1 MKLRGSTFGKRF
13 IVGMCLLFLGI
24 CAATAVFA
32 PWVAPHDPYKIGMAI
47 KLLPSSAEH
56 WLGTDHL
63 GRDVLSRL
71 IYGVRISFGL
81 VLGVFSVS
89 VLIGVS
95 IGMLSGY
102 VGGWLDQLF
111 MRICDGMLAFP
122 NLVLVLGIV
131 GMLGP
136 GIYQVI
142 IALLLVQWVYYARM
156 TRGLVQQ
163 LRSEPYL
170 MAATIC
176 GSSRLTILRRHVFPH
191 ILPQIVVIGTLEMGW
206 AIMDI
211 SALSFLGLGIQPPTA
226 EWGAMINEG
235 RGYLREHPSLMLY
248 PGMCILLVVTAFN
261 VLGESLSQLLGVKKV
276 KERSTLHV
284 RKASRKVGNS

>member
-1 MKLRGSTFGKRF
+1 MKFAGLMHNKRM
-13 IVGMCLLFLGI
+13 ITVLCVLFLGT
-24 CAATAVFA
+24 CALTAIFA
-32 PWVAPHDPYKIGMAI
+32 PWIAPHDPNKVQMAL
-47 KLLPSSAEH
+47 KLQPSSAEH

-63 GRDVLSRL
+63 GRDVWSRL
-71 IYGVRISFGL
+71 IYGVRITFGL
-81 VLGVFSVS
+81 VLSVFFVS
-89 VLIGVS
+89 VLVGVA
-95 IGMLSGY
+95 IGMFSGY
-102 VGGWLDQLF
+102 AGGWLDQLL

-136 GIYQVI
+136 GIYQVV

-156 TRGLVQQ
+156 ARGLVQQ
-163 LRSEPYL
+163 LRSESYL
-170 MAATIC
+170 LAAQIC
-176 GSSRLTILRRHVFPH
+176 GSSQFTIVKKHIFPQ
-191 ILPQIVVIGTLEMGW
+191 IFPQIVVIATLEIGW

-211 SALSFLGLGIQPPTA
+211 SALSFLGLGIQAPTA

-261 VLGESLSQLLGVKKV
+261 ILGESLSQLLGVQKV
-276 KERSTLHV
+276 KERSISNAGTSRHV
-284 RKASRKVGNS
+284 GDS